1 MLSRYPDRFAAGIPI
16 CAGSPDTDFVPNR
29 LINHAI
35 YVFHSRDDKGAPAAT
50 TEQVVNSI
58 LTAAH
63 KTLPTYPPA
72 GSLELFKLAASGIDL
87 NYVEFP
93 TGGHGIWGAVYA
105 APEVYE
111 WLFAHSVPKSKS

>member
-1 MLSRYPDRFAAGIPI
+1 MQSTYFTRAMT
-16 CAGSPDTDFVPNR
+16 GSAR
-29 LINHAI
+29 
-35 YVFHSRDDKGAPAAT
+35 AAT

-72 GSLELFKLAASGIDL
+72 GSLKLFTLPPSGIDL

-93 TGGHGIWGAVYA
+93 TGGHHIWATIYA
-105 APEVYE
+105 APEVYD
-111 WLFAHSVPKSKS
+111 WLFAHSLSKSKSASRRAA